1 MAFVYSKRNLNKDIG
16 ESIKS
21 CGLDPDKDEFKSCLR
36 MDKNPEQIELRK
48 RFRNFIQ
55 SSRISIVISAP
66 DDADFSLSSC
76 NALIQLLENNTDD
89 LHFPLKVFFDQGIFR
104 NEKDETYNS
113 LIDKLED
120 DKVTLYIEQDS
131 KNIRGIQIADLVASK
146 CSIML
151 KEALGLVDKT
161 VKAGNKSGYDP
172 DTDIN
177 IGFEL
182 WADLRYNFFSD
193 SPPDPDKGENML
205 DCKAKVGKK
214 GLYISEN
221 CAEKVRS
228 AGEGRFG
235 EMYLGCIH

>member
-1 MAFVYSKRNLNKDIG
+1 
-16 ESIKS
+16 
-21 CGLDPDKDEFKSCLR
+21 
-36 MDKNPEQIELRK
+36 
-48 RFRNFIQ
+48 
-55 SSRISIVISAP
+55 
-66 DDADFSLSSC
+66 
-76 NALIQLLENNTDD
+76 
-89 LHFPLKVFFDQGIFR
+89 
-104 NEKDETYNS
+104 
-113 LIDKLED
+113 
-120 DKVTLYIEQDS
+120 
-131 KNIRGIQIADLVASK
+131 
-146 CSIML
+146 ML

-193 SPPDPDKGENML
+193 SLPDPDEWENML